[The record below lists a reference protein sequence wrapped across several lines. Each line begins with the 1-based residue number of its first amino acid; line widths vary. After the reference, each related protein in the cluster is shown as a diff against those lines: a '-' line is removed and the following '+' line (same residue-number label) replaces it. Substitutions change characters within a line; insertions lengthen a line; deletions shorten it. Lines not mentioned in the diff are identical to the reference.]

1 MVNEMDLFEPFR
13 PMRKMQRRMFDLFA
27 FPEQA
32 AGLREPLV
40 DIVDKEK
47 ELLLTAELP
56 GVDKK
61 DIDVS
66 IDDDSLAIR
75 AESRQEKKEE
85 SREQGYYFH
94 ERAFQGFFRKIP
106 LPAEVVAGKIKAEF
120 KDGILTVNLPK
131 KHPEVKGR
139 RAKVEIK

>member
-32 AGLREPLV
+32 EGFRQPLV
-40 DIVDKEK
+40 DVVDRGK

-66 IDDDSLAIR
+66 IDEDSLAIR
-75 AESRQEKKEE
+75 AESRQEKKED
-85 SREQGYYFH
+85 REQEGYYFH

-106 LPAEVVAGKIKAEF
+106 LPSEVVAGKIKAEF
-120 KDGILTVNLPK
+120 RNGILTVNLPK
-131 KHPEVKGR
+131 KHPLVRGKGI
-139 RAKVEIK
+139 KVEIK